1 MVDDPAARN
10 AVLSVGSIQPARIDL
25 RYTLR
30 MVEDKVRLHDDYYV
44 MLSRRWQIKSLKLGT
59 AMKGNQIGNL
69 RRQVK
74 RIFFLPVAGIKQE
87 KEDIRT
93 KRPQCKDLTRCSET
107 KVSSDD

>member
-30 MVEDKVRLHDDYYV
+30 MVEDKVRLRDDYYV

-74 RIFFLPVAGIKQE
+74 RSFFSPPSSRYKARKRGHPHQKTPVQRFDKMQ
-87 KEDIRT
+87 
-93 KRPQCKDLTRCSET
+93 
-107 KVSSDD
+107 